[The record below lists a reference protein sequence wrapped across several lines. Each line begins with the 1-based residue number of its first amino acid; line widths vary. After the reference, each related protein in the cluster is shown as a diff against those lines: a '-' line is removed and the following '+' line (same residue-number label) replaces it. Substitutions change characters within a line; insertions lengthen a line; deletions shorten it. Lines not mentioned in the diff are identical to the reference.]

1 MLQNPGPALHPMHCV
16 DPTCALTR
24 FAPSLRTLTMKH
36 PKLNALALGAALALA
51 CSGHALAESQYG
63 FAATGSGTVTA
74 TAKVNLSVV
83 IPKLILLKVGTTNA
97 TQDTVSWAASLTI
110 PGTPATTPTATANN
124 VQVPWDGT
132 APTVTT
138 TPSGN
143 VLSVAAWTNAGTAT
157 INCAMG
163 AWSSA
168 GGPPSTNFTV
178 TAGGATP
185 LPHPGANLGACAST
199 SFTSNTLLSGTWTYA
214 LTGTASSWTAGTYTN
229 AVTYTATGV

>member
-1 MLQNPGPALHPMHCV
+1 
-16 DPTCALTR
+16 
-24 FAPSLRTLTMKH
+24 MKH
-36 PKLNALALGAALALA
+36 PKLNALALGTALALA
-51 CSGHALAESQYG
+51 CTGHALAESQYG

-138 TPSGN
+138 TASGN
-143 VLSVAAWTNAGTAT
+143 VLNVAAWTNAGSAT

-163 AWSSA
+163 TWSA
-168 GGPPSTNFTV
+168 TGGPANTSFTV
-178 TAGGATP
+178 TSGGTTP
-185 LPHPGANLGACAST
+185 LPHPGANLGSCAST
-199 SFTSNTLLSGTWTYA
+199 TISTNTLMSGTWTYA
-214 LTGTASSWTAGTYTN
+214 LTGSASSWTAGTYTN